1 MKIVAFLPVKGTS
14 ERVENKNMKLMDG
27 KPLFLHT
34 LEKLVKCNFLDEVYL
49 DSESQK
55 VFDIA
60 SEIECKHIYR
70 DPELATNKT
79 DGHKLFYNEVKQ
91 VDADIYVQILCTSP
105 FIKPETIERG
115 IKILQEKPE
124 YDSVVLMAKEKQY
137 LWKENQPIYDK
148 YHIPNSKDLPDTMV
162 ETMGLYIIRKDVALK
177 NKMRFGDKVYFLEAE
192 AIEKIDVNYPDEFK
206 LANYIAAGLR
216 EKEREMFT
224 NLSKVLS
231 SCMLSDILDDL
242 NIDGVVSHMTLNLP
256 QKRVLGR
263 AKTLKLRKLKDNE
276 AYEGIY
282 DALTSYDTIVPN
294 DIIVVE
300 NECKEF
306 AYFGN
311 LNASLAMRAGAVAA
325 IIDGC
330 TRDNLSTQ
338 DLDFPVFSRG
348 YNCRDVRKRA
358 TVESMNKTIK
368 LGEIKVHPGDLIF
381 ADSDGVIVIPR
392 KYEQIVIE
400 RAIETINKEKNVI
413 NEIVLGRTAKNI
425 VKEVGAF

>member
-192 AIEKIDVNYPDEFK
+192 AI
-206 LANYIAAGLR
+206 A
-216 EKEREMFT
+216 
-224 NLSKVLS
+224 
-231 SCMLSDILDDL
+231 
-242 NIDGVVSHMTLNLP
+242 
-256 QKRVLGR
+256 Q
-263 AKTLKLRKLKDNE
+263 
-276 AYEGIY
+276 GIPS
-282 DALTSYDTIVPN
+282 A
-294 DIIVVE
+294 
-300 NECKEF
+300 
-306 AYFGN
+306 
-311 LNASLAMRAGAVAA
+311 
-325 IIDGC
+325 
-330 TRDNLSTQ
+330 
-338 DLDFPVFSRG
+338 
-348 YNCRDVRKRA
+348 
-358 TVESMNKTIK
+358 
-368 LGEIKVHPGDLIF
+368 
-381 ADSDGVIVIPR
+381 
-392 KYEQIVIE
+392 
-400 RAIETINKEKNVI
+400 
-413 NEIVLGRTAKNI
+413 
-425 VKEVGAF
+425 